1 MQKDEL
7 AKLLQQ
13 YKSDEISENEIL
25 NYLENL
31 PYEDIS
37 FAKIDHH
44 REMRFGF
51 PEVIFCQSKTPEQ
64 IAIIADKIVKHGSNL
79 LATRASLEAY
89 EAVGKFVPDAE
100 YNKTAGTIT
109 FINNDIIRLPGTVLA
124 VTAGTSDIPVASE
137 ALVTGEMLGLNI
149 KLINDIGVAG
159 IHRLMNHRNELNSAS
174 VIIVIAGMEGALAS
188 VVAGLVQSPV
198 IAVPTSVGYG
208 ASFNGITP
216 LLSMLNSC
224 VPGVAVMNIDNGFGA
239 ASLAFKILN
248 SLNKLK
254 NTEKKLNE

>member
-1 MQKDEL
+1 MQKDEII
-7 AKLLQQ
+7 KILQR

-25 NYLENL
+25 NHLQNF

-44 REMRFGF
+44 REIRFGF
-51 PEVIFCQSKTPEQ
+51 PEVIFCQNKTPEQ

-79 LATRASLEAY
+79 LATRASSEAY
-89 EAVGKFVPDAE
+89 EAVKQFVPNAE
-100 YNKTAGTIT
+100 YDKIASTIT
-109 FINNDIIRLPGTVLA
+109 FKNNNIIKLQGSVLV

-137 ALVTGEMLGLNI
+137 AIATGEILGLDI
-149 KLINDIGVAG
+149 KLINDVGVAG
-159 IHRLMNHRNELNSAS
+159 IHRLMNHRKELNSAT

-188 VVAGLVQSPV
+188 VVAGLVQAPV

-208 ASFNGITP
+208 ASFSGITP

-224 VPGVAVMNIDNGFGA
+224 VPGIAVMNIDNGFGA

-248 SLNKLK
+248 SLNKI
-254 NTEKKLNE
+254 NNSE